1 MHVDQNLDV
10 SVVYS
15 YVHNLS
21 KLCPGY
27 FTKILLGAFKAIN
40 SNGLLYKI
48 T

>member
-15 YVHNLS
+15 YVRNLS

-27 FTKILLGAFKAIN
+27 FPKIFLGAFKAFN
-40 SNGLLYKI
+40 SNGLLFKI